1 MNEDKKQRNSEQRA
15 LRPGSGASDAGRL
28 AVSSEWQSF
37 AVKEFTILNSEGDGH
52 PESPLPLKTLW
63 EEYDLSLFY
72 NNRARKYTG
81 SSYTGR
87 GLSET
92 PFHSKEVEQGAL
104 RRSLGGG
111 HRSVERGAGTLVD
124 RKACPCFMLKTLP
137 VDLGRCVGLGNPAQT
152 VPVRRSAFIRGFGA
166 TPPQCT
172 SASPCRWAASPAP
185 CPTGRTP
192 RRSPRG

>member
-1 MNEDKKQRNSEQRA
+1 M
-15 LRPGSGASDAGRL
+15 PGKRGTDAGRL

-63 EEYDLSLFY
+63 KEYDLSLFY
-72 NNRARKYTG
+72 NNRTRKYTG

-92 PFHSKEVEQGAL
+92 PVFIVLRPKEVEQGAL

-166 TPPQCT
+166 TPPQCA
-172 SASPCRWAASPAP
+172 SAFPCRWAASPAP